1 MPLKYLL
8 LTISFAFNKP
18 LIYNLY
24 LVYHVRIIN
33 IPFDI
38 PLGSKFMDPGKFA
51 KFASCLGFKI
61 QDSGKKNLESK
72 TRPGFKKFP
81 PESWILNLGK
91 FAKFAFFLGFKI
103 LGKTSWIQDQAWIQE
118 VSPRILNPG
127 KFAKFAIFGK
137 CICLCICIR
146 VYLNILYISLIIHIY
161 IWSPLSINRSIII
174 PNHKISKR

>member
-51 KFASCLGFKI
+51 KFASCLGFEI

-91 FAKFAFFLGFKI
+91 FANFAFFLGFKI
-103 LGKTSWIQDQAWIQE
+103 QDSGKNF
-118 VSPRILNPG
+118 LNPRPG
-127 KFAKFAIFGK
+127 LDSRSFPQNLESRKVCKVCNFWEVHMPVYMYT
-137 CICLCICIR
+137 CLFKYII
-146 VYLNILYISLIIHIY
+146 YIYISLIIHIY
-161 IWSPLSINRSIII
+161 IYMVPPFN
-174 PNHKISKR
+174 